1 VSNLA
6 EITFFASLQAH
17 QTAWF
22 VTKKSTTSIEG
33 HDQFELLKSY
43 SDVGR
48 QLCRHV
54 GPYSS
59 TIPLCW

>member
-6 EITFFASLQAH
+6 EITFSASLQAH

-22 VTKKSTTSIEG
+22 VTKKSTTSTD
-33 HDQFELLKSY
+33 HHNQSELLKSY

-48 QLCRHV
+48 QLCQHV